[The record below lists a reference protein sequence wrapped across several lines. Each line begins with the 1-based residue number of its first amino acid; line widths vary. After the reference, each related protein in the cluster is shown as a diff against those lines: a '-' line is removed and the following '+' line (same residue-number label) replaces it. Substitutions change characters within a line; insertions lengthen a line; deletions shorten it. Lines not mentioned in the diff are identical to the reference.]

1 MEPLLLRVEEAARLI
16 GMGKSKTWDLVNRG
30 DIPSIKIGKS
40 RRIPVAAL
48 ERWIAEQSGECG
60 SDSDQRA
67 GGRDVGLCAGT

>member
-40 RRIPVAAL
+40 RRVPLAAL
-48 ERWIAEQSGECG
+48 QRWIAEQTGAQFDEPRRG
-60 SDSDQRA
+60 PQDLNA
-67 GGRDVGLCAGT
+67 V